1 MDEATGQLDGKT
13 ELAVHNAILKE
24 CRNMTCIIIA
34 HRLTTLKRCDK
45 IAVIAD
51 GKVCEYGT
59 HKELMQ
65 IKGKYYDIWSD
76 YKNI

>member
-1 MDEATGQLDGKT
+1 
-13 ELAVHNAILKE
+13 
-24 CRNMTCIIIA
+24 MTCIIIA